1 MAKETYGDFYEN
13 EGKPL
18 VVILGGSRSG
28 LPSPLNEDLLDYLKP
43 NYNVLLL
50 AYFGVGDLPKTL
62 ERVPV
67 EYFVN
72 AMKYL

>member
-28 LPSPLNEDLLDYLKP
+28 LNSVQIDLLNL
-43 NYNVLLL
+43 
-50 AYFGVGDLPKTL
+50 TL
-62 ERVPV
+62 TGFPPARI
-67 EYFVN
+67 Y
-72 AMKYL
+72 ALSGRTM